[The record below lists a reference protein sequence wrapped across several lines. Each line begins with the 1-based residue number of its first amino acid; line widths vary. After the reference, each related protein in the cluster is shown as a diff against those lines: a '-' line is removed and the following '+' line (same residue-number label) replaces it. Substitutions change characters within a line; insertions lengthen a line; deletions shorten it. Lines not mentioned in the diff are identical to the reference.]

1 MNKTF
6 CVIPWVQMAAKP
18 IGTAR
23 VCCLMTNSKDSQQGT
38 IRDANGKPYNLG
50 RDDFDVIKNGDKAR
64 EIRLSMLNGERHSD
78 CNTCWVKEDMGASSR
93 RTVSN
98 KMYVGEF
105 DEDTARAHTDEH
117 GNTDWQ
123 PSYWDLR
130 FGNLCN
136 LKCVMC
142 HPASSSQWY
151 EDYVLINGTTKFTDS
166 GTKINLKDVDGRYK
180 DAGEYDW
187 WDNPEFWT
195 KLEAKIPY
203 LKQVYL
209 VGGEPML
216 IEPHYDFLQ
225 KVIDSGRAG
234 EVTLE
239 YDTNLTAIH
248 KRALDLW
255 KHFKK
260 VWLRISIDDF
270 GDQFEYI
277 RYPARWQQIS
287 KNVETLSKEMSNI
300 KMDFTVT
307 WQVLSAYTTPNLL
320 DYFEQFDKHNSSV
333 RILSSP
339 DYFDVAIL
347 PKEVK
352 QDILNVYNS
361 WATTDKKKKQIAH
374 LVNYL
379 ETNIDGD
386 DAKVTKCID
395 ILNKLDSIRKTDWKT
410 TFPQLYEKLKNER

>member
-1 MNKTF
+1 MNKAF

-23 VCCLMTNSKDSQQGT
+23 VCCLMTNSKDPQQGT
-38 IRDANGKPYNLG
+38 IQDENGVPYNLG
-50 RDDFDVIKNGDKAR
+50 KDDFDVIKNGEKAR
-64 EIRLSMLNGERHSD
+64 QIRLALLNGERHSD
-78 CNTCWVKEDMGASSR
+78 CDTCWIKEDMGAPSR
-93 RTVSN
+93 RMVSN
-98 KMYVGEF
+98 KMYSGEF
-105 DEDTARAHTDEH
+105 DETIARKHTDEH
-117 GNTDWQ
+117 GNTDWE

-151 EDYVLINGTTKFTDS
+151 EDFVLVNNKLKFTDS
-166 GTKINLKDVDGRYK
+166 GITVRLAKQNGRYK
-180 DAGEYDW
+180 DQGEYDW
-187 WDNPEFWT
+187 WDNPEFWE
-195 KLEAKIPY
+195 KLERKIPY

-225 KVIDSGRAG
+225 KVIDSGRAS

-239 YDTNLTAIH
+239 YDTNLTSIHQRAI
-248 KRALDLW
+248 DLW

-260 VWLRISIDDF
+260 VWLRISVDDF
-270 GDQFEYI
+270 GEQFNYI
-277 RYPARWQQIS
+277 RFPAKWSQVSNNIEKLDTS
-287 KNVETLSKEMSNI
+287 MSNI
-300 KMDFTVT
+300 KMDFTIT

-320 DYFEQFDKHNSSV
+320 NYLEKFEKYNYSI

-347 PKEVK
+347 TTEVK
-352 QDILNVYNS
+352 EDLIRIYKE
-361 WATTDKKKKQIAH
+361 WANTDKRYKKVAH
-374 LVNYL
+374 LINYL
-379 ETNIDGD
+379 EKNKEGNLD
-386 DAKVTKCID
+386 KVDKCTE
-395 ILNKLDSIRKTDWKT
+395 LLGKLDNIRSTNWT
-410 TFPQLYEKLKNER
+410 ETFPQLREKLNYE

>member
-1 MNKTF
+1 MNKAF
-6 CVIPWVQMAAKP
+6 CVIPWVQMACKP

-38 IRDANGKPYNLG
+38 IRDDNGKPYNLG
-50 RDDFDVIKNGDKAR
+50 RDDFDLIKNGDKAR
-64 EIRLSMLNGERHSD
+64 EIRLAMLAGERHPD
-78 CNTCWVKEDMGASSR
+78 CNTCWVKEDMGAASR

-98 KMYVGEF
+98 KMYLDEF
-105 DEDTARAHTDEH
+105 ELEQAIAHTDAD

-151 EDYVLINGTTKFTDS
+151 EDYVLLNGTTTFTDS
-166 GTKINLKDVDGRYK
+166 GTKINLKEINGRYK
-180 DAGEYDW
+180 DAGEYSW
-187 WDNPEFWT
+187 WDNEDFWT
-195 KLEAKIPY
+195 RLEAKIPY

-239 YDTNLTAIH
+239 YDTNLTAVH
-248 KRALDLW
+248 KRALELW

-260 VWLRISIDDF
+260 IWLRISLDDF
-270 GDQFEYI
+270 GDQFNYV
-277 RYPARWQQIS
+277 RFPANWNQVAANLDKILGQVT
-287 KNVETLSKEMSNI
+287 NVKL
-300 KMDFTVT
+300 DFTVT
-307 WQVLSAYTTPNLL
+307 WQVLTAYTTPNLL
-320 DYFEQFDKHNSSV
+320 KYLSKFSNNNISV

-347 PKEVK
+347 PKSVK
-352 QDILNVYNS
+352 QDLIKIY
-361 WATTDKKKKQIAH
+361 TDFEKQHPDIKVSH
-374 LVNYL
+374 LIKYL
-379 ETNIDGD
+379 ESNVDGD
-386 DAKVTKCID
+386 AGKLRHCVET
-395 ILNKLDSIRKTDWKT
+395 LNKLDTIRNTNWAE
-410 TFPQLYEKLKNER
+410 TFPELHEKINYE

>member
-1 MNKTF
+1 MNKAF

-38 IRDANGKPYNLG
+38 IRDADGKPYNLG
-50 RDDFDVIKNGDKAR
+50 RDDFDVINNGDKAR
-64 EIRLSMLNGERHSD
+64 EIRLSMLNGERHID

-142 HPASSSQWY
+142 HPANSSQWY

-166 GTKINLKDVDGRYK
+166 GTKINLTDVNGRYK

-225 KVIDSGRAG
+225 KVIDSGRAH

-248 KRALDLW
+248 QRALDLW
-255 KHFKK
+255 RHFKH
-260 VWLRISIDDF
+260 VWLRVSVDDY
-270 GDQFEYI
+270 GDQFNYI
-277 RYPARWQQIS
+277 RYPANWQAVS
-287 KNVETLSKEMSNI
+287 KNIEKLYDKFDNI
-300 KMDFTVT
+300 KFDFTVT
-307 WQVLSAYTTPNLL
+307 WQVLSAYSTPILL
-320 DYFEQFDKHNSSV
+320 EYLSQFENSNASV
-333 RILSSP
+333 RILSNP
-339 DYFDVAIL
+339 GYFDVAIL
-347 PKEVK
+347 PKDVK
-352 QDILNVYNS
+352 QELIEIYKQFASTSSKIKVNHLIKYLQSNLEGDSVKLAECINV
-361 WATTDKKKKQIAH
+361 
-374 LVNYL
+374 
-379 ETNIDGD
+379 ID
-386 DAKVTKCID
+386 
-395 ILNKLDSIRKTDWKT
+395 KLDKIRGTDWKR
-410 TFPQLYEKLKNER
+410 TFPKLKENIL